1 MARLTRQIAVVND
14 VTHITVDTVM
24 PDLTKDLGVDLSSFF
39 GRSSLSFVVADPNQP
54 DCPIIFVNRAFEMT
68 TGYSHRYVVGR
79 NCRFLQGPDTDPK
92 AVQAIRVALKRGEG
106 VEQTLLNYRADGSPF
121 HNELVVTAIHDASG
135 KLAYFVG
142 VQREIAAP
150 GVAAR
155 GDESAGATPPS
166 LDGRA
171 TLDIVRH
178 QVQLHLSVVMEMSKH
193 SESGSEP
200 QIDFGALL
208 RRLEVLDLLYD
219 NLSPD
224 AVLRERLDVGAYV
237 SQIAAK
243 LAAKSPRPGVHMNIS
258 TSSVFVP
265 LDLAVRVGVVL
276 AELVE
281 ASLTESLA
289 GLDAGVLEVM
299 LDVEDNTLVLSVY
312 DDGSGDPS
320 ASEWLQ
326 SGALTPKV
334 IRRLLD
340 DINAE
345 ITAPPADHGREIV
358 VRVPLGDT
366 VAGA

>member
-1 MARLTRQIAVVND
+1 
-14 VTHITVDTVM
+14 M
-24 PDLTKDLGVDLSSFF
+24 PDLAKDLGVDLSSFF
-39 GRSSLSFVVADPNQP
+39 GRTSLSFVVADPNQP

-92 AVQAIRVALKRGEG
+92 AVAAIRVALRRGEG

-121 HNELVVTAIHDASG
+121 YNELVITAIHDADG
-135 KLAYFVG
+135 KLVYFVG
-142 VQREIAAP
+142 VQREIAPPDGSDLAKD
-150 GVAAR
+150 AN
-155 GDESAGATPPS
+155 TPRS
-166 LDGRA
+166 

-178 QVQLHLSVVMEMSKH
+178 QVQLHLSVVMEMSKVH
-193 SESGSEP
+193 QPDSSEG

-219 NLSPD
+219 NLSED
-224 AVLRERLDVGAYV
+224 AVLQERLDVGAYV

-258 TSSVFVP
+258 TTTAFVP
-265 LDLAVRVGVVL
+265 LDVAVRVGVVL

-289 GLDAGVLEVM
+289 GMDTGVLEVM
-299 LDVEDNTLVLSVY
+299 LDTDGQTLSLSVY
-312 DDGSGDPS
+312 DDGEGDPT
-320 ASEWLQ
+320 ASEWLE
-326 SGALTPKV
+326 SGDLTPKV
-334 IRRLLD
+334 IYRLLD
-340 DINAE
+340 DINAT

-358 VRVPLGDT
+358 VSVPLG
-366 VAGA
+366 